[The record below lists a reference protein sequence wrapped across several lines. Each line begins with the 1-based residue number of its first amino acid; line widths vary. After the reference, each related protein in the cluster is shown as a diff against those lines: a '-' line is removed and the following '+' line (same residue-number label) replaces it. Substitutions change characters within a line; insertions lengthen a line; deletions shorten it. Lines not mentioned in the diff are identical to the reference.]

1 MLVHSM
7 KYYIEQKTLGPV
19 NDSSLFLAMEYPVLK
34 AAYPSD
40 IELQECI
47 ITLANHFDRWIAL
60 YAYQPPEKN
69 DAVQTSREFPGD
81 DDILRSSDIISSKR
95 VEHGARS
102 TVCCP
107 QAEAGHLA
115 TSLSNQRGNNT
126 FVYVKGKLIGSVKHN
141 DDSDS
146 RYTLQNSFLGM
157 RTVQAPDGTYPV
169 IEGGLY
175 LVADCKT
182 LQMIKSSGDRC
193 DLPSLT
199 LMPQRSAHTNFVPSE
214 NFATRTRA
222 LRAALEKG
230 A

>member
-7 KYYIEQKTLGPV
+7 KYYIDKKTLGPL
-19 NDSSLFLAMEYPVLK
+19 NDSSLFLAMEYPTLK
-34 AAYPSD
+34 KMYPSD
-40 IELQECI
+40 AELQECI
-47 ITLANHFDRWIAL
+47 MTFINHFDRWIAL
-60 YAYQPPEKN
+60 YAYQPPTQN

-81 DDILRSSDIISSKR
+81 DDVFHSSDIISSKR
-95 VEHGARS
+95 VEKGARS

-126 FVYVKGKLIGSVKHN
+126 FVYVKGKLIGSLKHN
-141 DDSDS
+141 DGSDS

-175 LVADCKT
+175 LVADCST
-182 LQMIKSSGDRC
+182 LYTIKSSGDRC

-199 LMPQRSAHTNFVPSE
+199 LMPQRSTHTNFVSSQD
-214 NFATRTRA
+214 FATRTRT
-222 LRAALEKG
+222 LRTELEKD